1 MENAGDSDDT
11 IPNEDLLSRLTE
23 LKREKSE
30 MADSLEQHLQYIA
43 ELEERLQQEANRT
56 RGTYICQE
64 CSARSTSTIEFE
76 KGKDGDEEGE
86 EGNLVNRRKKDRR
99 VNGGTGTI
107 KKEPE
112 ADIYID
118 GRHTEEKTNVGIEA
132 LGRGRQLEQMR
143 REKESLCEKLVE
155 MTMYANNLLSY
166 NAELERI
173 VHSYAVLSHL
183 SCSTLYREDESK
195 NFDSSLISYD
205 TDEKEED
212 CETSFHALQRK
223 VWPRVHQMKGSRMK
237 PDIGLAGDSVL
248 FTELIDD

>member
-1 MENAGDSDDT
+1 MENAGDSDVT

-30 MADSLEQHLQYIA
+30 MADSLEQLLQYIA

-56 RGTYICQE
+56 KGTHICKE

-76 KGKDGDEEGE
+76 KGKDGDEESE

-99 VNGGTGTI
+99 VNGGTGSI
-107 KKEPE
+107 KKEAE
-112 ADIYID
+112 ADIFFD
-118 GRHTEEKTNVGIEA
+118 GRPSEKTNVGIEA
-132 LGRGRQLEQMR
+132 SGRGRQLEQMR
-143 REKESLCEKLVE
+143 REKEGLCEKLVE